1 MRTRFRILVWLATAG
16 FAAVAP
22 GGAGASG
29 PYQITGTAVSHT
41 AGFVRTEYTVRAGS
55 HPLDRFKMVRV
66 TKEEGDESSPGSI
79 LFLHP
84 LGITFSFYEQRDAND
99 APGTSIAEY
108 FAQRGF
114 DVYGYSPRFEGIPA
128 GTCEAGVFDCSV
140 MAGWD
145 LQSEVDDITFIRSQ
159 IETLHPGTKVV
170 AGGASLGGILAVA
183 LANAHPGDYDG
194 IFPWEGM
201 LFSNDPQVRALNQG
215 YCAGLQ
221 AQLAA
226 NVVFDGV
233 GANVFKEVTRM
244 ARLNPA
250 GLTPI
255 PLFPPT
261 LTNHQ
266 VLVATVA
273 VPTPGPAT
281 MPTPNYVLMNG
292 SLAEDR
298 LFYASEPR
306 AEENVARFVNYIPT
320 ALVADVSCSL
330 AGVETQFVSN
340 LGNFHAP
347 VLMIGG
353 GRGFGPFMGDQLA
366 LFGSTDKVIRL
377 QPGFGHIDHMMTLQH
392 RDFVERP
399 IFDWATRVF
408 GHH

>member
-1 MRTRFRILVWLATAG
+1 MRNRFIILVW
-16 FAAVAP
+16 AVIACLAP
-22 GGAGASG
+22 GVAGASG
-29 PYQITGTAVSHT
+29 PYQITGTAVSET
-41 AGFVRTEYTVRAGS
+41 AGFVRTEYTVQAGS

-66 TKEEGDESSPGSI
+66 TKEEGADAARGSI

-84 LGITFSFYEQRDAND
+84 LGSTFSFYEQRDANN

-108 FAQRGF
+108 FAERGF

-128 GTCEAGVFDCSV
+128 GTCEAGVLDCSV

-159 IETLHPGTKVV
+159 IETLHPGTKIV
-170 AGGASLGGILAVA
+170 AGGASLGGILGIA

-201 LFSNDPQVRALNQG
+201 LSSNDPQVLALNQG

-226 NVVFDGV
+226 HVFFDGV

-244 ARLNPA
+244 ARLTPA

-261 LTNHQ
+261 FTNHQ

-281 MPTPNYVLMNG
+281 MPAPNYVLMNG

-298 LFYASEPR
+298 LFFASEPR

-399 IFDWATRVF
+399 IFDWATRIF